1 MKKAIAALLIAVSAL
16 VAGGVTTQA
25 GAEPR
30 GYRGNRGRSRSR
42 RGRGWYRQPDPGA
55 LGGIIGGVFGSWLW
69 NEMNKDEADEREQD
83 ERDQR
88 APTGAP

>member
-1 MKKAIAALLIAVSAL
+1 MKKAIAAIFIAIFAL
-16 VAGGVTTQA
+16 VGGATPPA

-55 LGGIIGGVFGSWLW
+55 LGGILGGVFGSWLW
-69 NEMNKDEADEREQD
+69 NEMNKDKADERESD
-83 ERDQR
+83 ERDR
-88 APTGAP
+88 